1 LRSRASYIR
10 RAAAVVPVAGLLAL
24 SACSSS
30 GGGGSSSPGG
40 SSGSASAS
48 SSSGSKAAYTIGYIG
63 SNNPAAAGFNQYY
76 QGFHD
81 YVTTANAA
89 GGANGHKVNVIYD
102 NDQNFDATTELSDY
116 TQLTQQQHAL
126 GIIGLTLDNS
136 APALEARGQQDHIP
150 VILGI
155 AAERQAVEPV
165 RQYVWEFTQ
174 IFRNDL
180 QGVGAQATK
189 TGLKGPIA
197 VLTIDSAESRDAAT
211 WAKAEFPKLKYSVHI
226 ATTQYLP
233 LTATDYTSEV
243 QAAQRAGAKAIVAIN
258 SPSGILLIEKAMSQ
272 QNYKVPVYGV
282 QADTSLFQ
290 TFAKAGIP
298 YSAFEPV
305 KVGPTVPG
313 YGALAKAASAGGNTS
328 LVQNA
333 AYTAGWVGGE
343 VLVQAIKGCGDSCT
357 PETLNSALQSVSNFD
372 TGGFTPPVSFSATDH
387 LLPSAGTFL
396 TLKNGKIINS
406 PFINFAAF

>member
-1 LRSRASYIR
+1 MA
-10 RAAAVVPVAGLLAL
+10 LA
-24 SACSSS
+24 ACSSS
-30 GGGGSSSPGG
+30 GGGSTGASGGG
-40 SSGSASAS
+40 SS
-48 SSSGSKAAYTIGYIG
+48 SSSGTKAPYTIGYIG

-76 QGFHD
+76 QGFND
-81 YVTTANAA
+81 YVKTVNSS
-89 GGANGHKVNVIYD
+89 GGANGHQVNVIYD
-102 NDQNFDATTELSDY
+102 NDQNFDATVELSDY

-126 GIIGLTLDNS
+126 AIIGLTLDNS
-136 APALEARGQQDHIP
+136 APALEARGEQDHIP

-180 QGVGAQATK
+180 QGVGAEATK
-189 TGLKGPIA
+189 AGIKGPIA
-197 VLTIDSAESRDAAT
+197 VLTIDSAESRDAAK
-211 WAKAEFPKLKYSVHI
+211 WATTAYPKLKYRVNI

-243 QAAQRAGAKAIVAIN
+243 QAAQRAGAKAIVTIN
-258 SPSGILLIEKAMSQ
+258 SPSGILLTEKAMAQ

-298 YSAFEPV
+298 YSSFEPV
-305 KVGPTVPG
+305 KVGPVAPG
-313 YGALAKAASAGGNTS
+313 YAALSKQAEASGNGS
-328 LVQNA
+328 LEQNA

-343 VLVQAIKGCGDSCT
+343 VLVEAIKGCGDSCT
-357 PETLNSALQSVSNFD
+357 AVSLNDAMQKISNFD
-372 TGGFTPPVSFSATDH
+372 TGGFTPPVSFSATNH
-387 LLPSAGTFL
+387 LLPSAGSFL
-396 TLKNGKIINS
+396 TLKNGKIENS
-406 PFINFAAF
+406 AFVPFASF